1 MRQRERRKIW
11 RAGCQKTSTEPD
23 GWLRRGRLPKPGTPL
38 TLSAMISASTHRS
51 VRTTER
57 KDGSRDPGPGEA
69 SAMTPKITARYA
81 RGGRNAQLTAGA
93 ASIGRLLLTD

>member
-1 MRQRERRKIW
+1 MPEAQHRAGRLASKREAAEARNASDAERHDQREPTVVQCVPPNRK
-11 RAGCQKTSTEPD
+11 T
-23 GWLRRGRLPKPGTPL
+23 
-38 TLSAMISASTHRS
+38 
-51 VRTTER
+51 
-57 KDGSRDPGPGEA
+57 GSREPSPGEA